1 MGREIEGRAIGLV
14 GIGEIGRRWRVS
26 RTALA

>member
-14 GIGEIGRRWRVS
+14 GIGEIGRRVRAS
-26 RTALA
+26 RRASA